1 MSERRRW
8 RQPPAL
14 VIPAAVAVLF
24 LGLPLVGLVLRA
36 PWSNLPSL
44 LTEPAAREAIR
55 LSLVV
60 AVAATA
66 LSLLLGVPL
75 GWVLARVPF
84 RGRRLVRV
92 VVLVP
97 LVLPP
102 VVGGTALLFALGR
115 RGLVGRLL
123 DDWFGVVLPFSTA
136 GAVVAATFV
145 ALPFLV
151 LTVEAGVRS
160 LPDEYEEVARTL
172 GASRWA
178 AFGHVTLPLIAP
190 SIGAGA
196 ALAFARAIGEFG
208 ATVTF
213 AGNLPGRTR
222 TLPLEIFTAL
232 EQDPDTALALG
243 VVLLAISLIVLF
255 ALRDRLRGP
264 S

>member
-1 MSERRRW
+1 VR
-8 RQPPAL
+8 
-14 VIPAAVAVLF
+14 VAVF
-24 LGLPLVGLVLRA
+24 
-36 PWSNLPSL
+36 
-44 LTEPAAREAIR
+44 
-55 LSLVV
+55 
-60 AVAATA
+60 
-66 LSLLLGVPL
+66 
-75 GWVLARVPF
+75 
-84 RGRRLVRV
+84 
-92 VVLVP
+92 VP

-160 LPDEYEEVARTL
+160 LPPDYEEVARTL
-172 GASRWA
+172 GAGRWTV
-178 AFGHVTLPLIAP
+178 FRRITLPLIGP
-190 SIGAGA
+190 SVAAGA

-222 TLPLEIFTAL
+222 TLPLAIFTAL

-243 VVLLAISLIVLF
+243 VVLLTVALVVLL

-264 S
+264 A

>member
-1 MSERRRW
+1 MTAHRAR
-8 RQPPAL
+8 PPLAL
-14 VIPAAVAVLF
+14 TVPAVLAVI
-24 LGLPLVGLVLRA
+24 LLALPLVGLLIRA
-36 PWSNLPSL
+36 PWSSLPRL
-44 LTEPAAREAIR
+44 LTEPAALEAMR

-60 AVAATA
+60 ASAATVI
-66 LSLLLGVPL
+66 SLLLGVPL

-84 RGRRLVRV
+84 RGRGLVRV
-92 VVLVP
+92 VVFVP

-123 DDWFGVVLPFSTA
+123 DDWFGLVLPFSTA

-160 LPDEYEEVARTL
+160 LPEDYEEVARTL
-172 GASRWA
+172 GADRWA
-178 AFGHVTLPLIAP
+178 VFRHVTLPLIAP
-190 SIGAGA
+190 SMVAGA

-243 VVLLAISLIVLF
+243 VVLLAVALVVLV

-264 S
+264 T

>member
-1 MSERRRW
+1 VLLV
-8 RQPPAL
+8 PA
-14 VIPAAVAVLF
+14 IVAVLF
-24 LGLPLVGLVLRA
+24 LALPLIGLLQRA
-36 PWSNLPSL
+36 PWSSLAGL

-55 LSLVV
+55 LSLLV
-60 AVAATA
+60 AVIATA
-66 LSLLLGVPL
+66 LCLLLGVPL
-75 GWVLARVPF
+75 GWVLARVAFPG
-84 RGRRLVRV
+84 RGLVRV
-92 VVLVP
+92 AVFVP

-160 LPDEYEEVARTL
+160 LPPDYEEVARTL
-172 GASRWA
+172 GAGRWTV
-178 AFGHVTLPLIAP
+178 FRRITLPLIGP
-190 SIGAGA
+190 SVAAGA

-222 TLPLEIFTAL
+222 TLPLAIFTAL

-243 VVLLAISLIVLF
+243 VVLLTVALVVLL

-264 S
+264 A

>member
-1 MSERRRW
+1 V
-8 RQPPAL
+8 L
-14 VIPAAVAVLF
+14 VLTLPV
-24 LGLPLVGLVLRA
+24 LGLVVRA
-36 PWSNLPSL
+36 PWTDLPSL

-60 AVAATA
+60 AAAATV
-66 LSLLLGVPL
+66 LSLVLGVPL
-75 GWVLARVPF
+75 GWVLARVSFP
-84 RGRRLVRV
+84 GRRFVRV
-92 VVLVP
+92 AVFVP

-115 RGLVGRLL
+115 QGLAGRLL
-123 DDWFGVVLPFSTA
+123 DEWFGIVLPFSTG
-136 GAVVAATFV
+136 GAIVAATFV

-160 LPDEYEEVARTL
+160 LPQDYEEVACTL
-172 GASRWA
+172 GAGPWTVFRR
-178 AFGHVTLPLIAP
+178 VTLPLIGP
-190 SIGAGA
+190 SITAGA

-222 TLPLEIFTAL
+222 TLPLAIFTAL

-243 VVLLAISLIVLF
+243 VVLLAVSLVVLV

-264 S
+264 T

>member
-1 MSERRRW
+1 L
-8 RQPPAL
+8 AL
-14 VIPAAVAVLF
+14 VVPATFAVVF
-24 LGLPLVGLVLRA
+24 LALPLVGLILRA
-36 PWSNLPSL
+36 PWSSLPRL

-60 AVAATA
+60 AVTATA

-151 LTVEAGVRS
+151 LTVEAGVRG
-160 LPDEYEEVARTL
+160 LPDDYEEVARTL
-172 GASRWA
+172 GAGRGTV
-178 AFGHVTLPLIAP
+178 FRRITLPLIGP
-190 SIGAGA
+190 SIAAGA

-208 ATVTF
+208 ATITF

-243 VVLLAISLIVLF
+243 VVLLAIALVVLL

-264 S
+264 Q

>member
-1 MSERRRW
+1 MTDPGRSR
-8 RQPPAL
+8 PPL
-14 VIPAAVAVLF
+14 VLLVPAIVAVLF
-24 LGLPLVGLVLRA
+24 LALPLIGLLQRA
-36 PWSNLPSL
+36 PWSSLAGL

-55 LSLVV
+55 LSLLV
-60 AVAATA
+60 AVIATA
-66 LSLLLGVPL
+66 LCLLLGVPL
-75 GWVLARVPF
+75 GWVLARVAFPG
-84 RGRRLVRV
+84 RGLVRV
-92 VVLVP
+92 AVFVP

-160 LPDEYEEVARTL
+160 LPPDYEEVARTL
-172 GASRWA
+172 GAGRWTV
-178 AFGHVTLPLIAP
+178 FRRITLPLIGP
-190 SIGAGA
+190 SVAAGA

-222 TLPLEIFTAL
+222 TLPLAIFTAL

-243 VVLLAISLIVLF
+243 VVLLTVALVVLL

-264 S
+264 A